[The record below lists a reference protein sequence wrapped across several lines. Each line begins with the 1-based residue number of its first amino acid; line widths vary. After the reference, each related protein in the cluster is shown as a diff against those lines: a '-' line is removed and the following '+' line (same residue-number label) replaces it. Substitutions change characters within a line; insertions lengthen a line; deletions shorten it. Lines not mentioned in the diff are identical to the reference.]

1 MPEKTNKQRINN
13 IIGQLNGVSKMLDSD
28 HNCCEDLLIQIKSIK
43 SSVSSLMNKII
54 EEELNNCISSKKLD
68 KDKFKKLLKN
78 INN

>member
-13 IIGQLNGVSKMLDSD
+13 IIGQLNGVSKMLDDD
-28 HNCCEDLLIQIKSIK
+28 HNCEDLLIQIKSIK